1 MLIYA
6 FILTENSLSHHR
18 FIYYTMFKQEPLT
31 TDKFSCK
38 TAVTYDRSKLR
49 QRIFYFSCLKASG
62 NANTS
67 SGWKCS
73 WLVCVNT
80 AEMLLLA
87 LPRLYVWPPVST
99 KQFRVPSDVVS

>member
-38 TAVTYDRSKLR
+38 TAVTYDR
-49 QRIFYFSCLKASG
+49 
-62 NANTS
+62 
-67 SGWKCS
+67 
-73 WLVCVNT
+73 
-80 AEMLLLA
+80 
-87 LPRLYVWPPVST
+87 
-99 KQFRVPSDVVS
+99 